1 MQPHRRGDEAESK
14 ASCSVDKG
22 PGKGAGGEQCKIE
35 GLKLAHG
42 IPQLRPPRLARREM
56 GQRLACYS
64 SGVVAWTCLYLW
76 IRGQRISTGIGRNLH
91 RLASAGERAFP
102 RVFGHRDTAILWA
115 LV

>member
-42 IPQLRPPRLARREM
+42 IPQLSPPRSARRAM

-64 SGVVAWTCLYLW
+64 WGVVAWDLALSMGMTSSE
-76 IRGQRISTGIGRNLH
+76 STGARAE
-91 RLASAGERAFP
+91 LASAAR
-102 RVFGHRDTAILWA
+102 
-115 LV
+115 

>member
-42 IPQLRPPRLARREM
+42 IPQLSPPRLAWREM

-76 IRGQRISTGIGRNLH
+76 IRGREFQPELGGICIASLPPVAAARIFKVLLKLR
-91 RLASAGERAFP
+91 
-102 RVFGHRDTAILWA
+102 
-115 LV
+115 